1 LGRTGRSMVISDTAV
16 GIGKAPEAQLDVR
29 GNLNVSSF
37 IKYDSA
43 WFYAYDG
50 DTSGSGTFEDY
61 TGFVPWNLLKPGS
74 KHFTTASASTSGG
87 YYTAPVDGIYHFD
100 TSVLNFPDARTPGG
114 DDYSGIFF
122 SVNGDTTGTDGTAYG
137 YFRKTPARQESIST
151 SSTFRLDEGDIV
163 KVHIDRMDCYT
174 QSQHAF
180 FSGYLVTRI

>member
-1 LGRTGRSMVISDTAV
+1 MVISDTAV
-16 GIGKAPEAQLDVR
+16 GIGKVPEAQLDVR

-50 DTSGSGTFEDY
+50 NTSGTSTNGVGFADY
-61 TGFVPWNLLKPGS
+61 TGFVPWNLLKTGS
-74 KHFTTASASTSGG
+74 KHFTTADGSGGTTSGG

-137 YFRKTPARQESIST
+137 YFRKTPDKQESMST
-151 SSTFRLDEGDIV
+151 SSTFRLYEGDIV